1 MNAPWAIVTRG
12 LAKRYGTIDAVRALD
27 LHVPRG
33 GITGFLGRNGAGKT
47 TTIKMLLGMIH
58 PSAGSGSV
66 LDLPIDD
73 RASSLAIRRRV
84 AYVAE
89 DKQTYS
95 YLTVAEMIR
104 FTRSFYADWQADV
117 ERRLLA
123 EYALPANRKVK
134 ALSKGMRTKLAL
146 LLALARRPA
155 LLILDEP
162 SEGLD
167 PVSIEELLQALVGA
181 GVDGTSIFFSSH
193 QIAEVERIADRVCMM
208 DSGALAA
215 DFSLDHMRQEYR
227 RITVGFAFDP
237 PAGFRL
243 PGVEHV
249 RAVGRQLEIFVTGNA
264 DAVVAEA
271 RRARAV
277 SVDVRPLGLRDVFL
291 QTVQHGAGETEFPAR
306 GESFDSPLILSPS
319 KDERLA
325 QDVPGKPRAR

>member
-1 MNAPWAIVTRG
+1 VTTSWAIATRG
-12 LAKRYGTIDAVRALD
+12 LTKRYGGVDAVRALD
-27 LHVPRG
+27 LHVPRA

-58 PSAGSGSV
+58 PSSGSGAV
-66 LDLPIDD
+66 LDVPIDD
-73 RASSLAIRRRV
+73 RGGSLAIRRRV

-104 FTRSFYADWQADV
+104 FTRSFYDDWRPDV

-123 EYALPANRKVK
+123 DYALPPHRKVK

-146 LLALARRPA
+146 LLALARESE

-167 PVSIEELLQALVGA
+167 PVSIEELLQALVAAGA
-181 GVDGTSIFFSSH
+181 DGTTIFFSSH
-193 QIAEVERIADRVCMM
+193 QIAEVERIVDRVCLL
-208 DSGALAA
+208 DRGALAA

-227 RITVGFAFDP
+227 RITLGFAGEP
-237 PAGFRL
+237 PAGFRI

-249 RAVGRQLEIFVTGNA
+249 RTIGRQLEIFVTANA

-271 RRARAV
+271 RRALAV

-291 QTVQHGAGETEFPAR
+291 QTVQHDGP
-306 GESFDSPLILSPS
+306 
-319 KDERLA
+319 
-325 QDVPGKPRAR
+325 